1 MKHFLYLI
9 SLFMIVTACTKEP
22 ENLTGNIVGIVT
34 ESGSG
39 TTPLSGVSVSI
50 VSSGIST
57 STGSTGQFSFQNLEP
72 KTYKIQFMKDGYV
85 TDTRSVTV
93 IAGED
98 KNCDMQL
105 VAEKKEA
112 DIQMTP
118 SSLNFG
124 TTQTQMSVTI
134 TNNGK
139 AETEWTLELGD
150 NNWLTASPLSGRI
163 ASKKTQSIIFSVN
176 RDKLSDVKSVV
187 VNLSAF
193 GNSFPISVSCAPKNA
208 KSEMKIEPMV
218 LDFGTESKEQTMTIK
233 NVGDAG
239 LNWTISNITADCLSV
254 SEAKGT
260 ISSEG
265 SKVVKVKLD
274 REKLTKNL
282 NTTFIVSDGI
292 KEETI
297 TVSAVREDEKAEMSI
312 TPLMLDFTDTSSEL
326 PLTIENK
333 GKSELKW
340 SISGLSESCLSV
352 SETEGKVA
360 AGGKSVLQVKLNR
373 GSMPDALN
381 TTFIVSDGTKQ
392 EAITVKGAKAKAV
405 MSVSP
410 LSLDFGEE
418 KAELSL
424 NIANSGNAELGW
436 TITNVSDNCLSVS
449 TTSGKVAAQGTAS
462 VVVKLNRA
470 TMPEALNAT
479 ITVSDGTKQERVTVK
494 GTKASGTAGVVVPQ
508 GLYTYYKFDG
518 NYEDATEN
526 ARHGFGAN
534 TPTFVAGV
542 DSDSKAMKLSKTNNS
557 SFVVSKAIVD
567 SRDMTVCFW
576 GKDFSDGNIF
586 YQVSSVQNAPIFTL
600 SMSGGSLKFVVTR
613 YNNGYQYASTGTFM
627 HPSLTDG
634 KWHHIALTSDF
645 NKTTY
650 AKITTTLYVDGQS
663 VDVITEYANPFSEA
677 ESGEATYGSG
687 TKFIMG
693 GSIKLSNS
701 NTLSGTNMSV
711 DNLRVYDTR
720 RLTATEIKSI
730 YNAKQ

>member
-1 MKHFLYLI
+1 MKRFLYFI
-9 SLFMIVTACTKEP
+9 SLCMIVTACTKEP
-22 ENLTGNIVGIVT
+22 ENLTGNILGIVT

-50 VSSGIST
+50 VSSGVST
-57 STGSTGQFSFQNLEP
+57 STGSTGQFSFNNLEP
-72 KTYKIQFMKDGYV
+72 KTYKLQFMKDGYV

-93 IAGED
+93 IAGQD

-105 VAEKKEA
+105 VPEKKEA

-187 VNLSAF
+187 VNLYAF

-208 KSEMKIEPMV
+208 KSEMKVEPTV
-218 LDFGTESKEQTMTIK
+218 LDFGAESKEQTMTIK
-233 NVGDAG
+233 NVGDAE
-239 LNWTISNITADCLSV
+239 LNWTISNITAECLSV
-254 SEAKGT
+254 SEVKGT

-282 NTTFIVSDGI
+282 NTTFIISDGI

-297 TVSAVREDEKAEMSI
+297 TVSATKEDEKAEMSI

-333 GKSELKW
+333 GKAELNW
-340 SISGLSESCLSV
+340 SVSGLSESCLSV
-352 SETEGKVA
+352 SQTEGKVA
-360 AGGKSVLQVKLNR
+360 AAGKSVLQVKLNR
-373 GSMPDALN
+373 ASMPDVLN
-381 TTFIVSDGTKQ
+381 TTFIISDGTKQ
-392 EAITVKGAKAKAV
+392 EAITVKGTKAKAM

-410 LSLDFGEE
+410 LSLDFGQEDT
-418 KAELSL
+418 ELPF
-424 NIANSGNAELGW
+424 NIANSGNAELSW
-436 TITNVSDNCLSVS
+436 TITNISENCLSVS
-449 TTSGKVAAQGTAS
+449 TSSGKVAAQGTGK

-479 ITVSDGTKQERVTVK
+479 ITVSDGNKQERVTIK
-494 GTKASGTAGVVVPQ
+494 GTKASGTAGLVVPQ
-508 GLYTYYKFDG
+508 GLFTYYKFDD

-526 ARHGFGAN
+526 AVNGFGAN
-534 TPTFVAGV
+534 SPTFVAGV
-542 DSDSKAMKLSKTNNS
+542 DAGSKAVKFSKTNNS
-557 SFVVSKAIVD
+557 SFVVPKAIVD
-567 SRDMTVCFW
+567 SREMTFCFW

-586 YQVSSVQNAPIFTL
+586 YQVSSTRNEPMFTL
-600 SMSGGSLKFVVTR
+600 SMSGGSLKFIVTR

-627 HPSLTDG
+627 HPTLTDG
-634 KWHHIALTSDF
+634 RWHHIALTSDF

-650 AKITTTLYVDGQS
+650 ATITTTLYVDGQS
-663 VDVITEYANPFSEA
+663 VDVVTEQANPFSEGQSDQA
-677 ESGEATYGSG
+677 SYGTG
-687 TKFIMG
+687 VKFIMG
-693 GSIKLSNS
+693 GSVKLNNS
-701 NTLSGTNMSV
+701 NTLGGTNISV
-711 DNLRVYDTR
+711 DNFRVYDTR
-720 RLTATEIKSI
+720 KLTAIEIKSI